1 MVKAYDKKERY
12 EKEIKPLVD
21 DIKAKCNLLRIPFIF
36 IAADENDSEDTKYK
50 MSFLSPAGLGV
61 SLKKDLIRNLVNVM
75 NGFATIP
82 PGSGIL
88 AAVEESASS
97 RETIRFV
104 DDGSVITGDDGELLL
119 AVEDSGTILEERPRD
134 PVPVIDLSNV
144 VAKEPPKPKKEKSK
158 PKKDIPDDTNS
169 LFDESDE
176 KISYAPV
183 GELNI
188 SPNCKK

>member
-82 PGSGIL
+82 PESGII

-97 RETIRFV
+97 RETIRFI

-158 PKKDIPDDTNS
+158 PKKDIPDDINT

-176 KISYAPV
+176 EISYAPV

-188 SPNCKK
+188 SSNHKK